1 MPTRDFK
8 SVVSIL
14 EKMLNW
20 TLNAQMADI
29 NYNTFGPN
37 VRLLFAPTQPVCQYW
52 AMWTLAHFAK
62 KDGKC
67 INIKYH
73 SPV

>member
-1 MPTRDFK
+1 
-8 SVVSIL
+8 
-14 EKMLNW
+14 
-20 TLNAQMADI
+20 MADI

>member
-1 MPTRDFK
+1 M
-8 SVVSIL
+8 IL

-62 KDGKC
+62 KEGKG

-73 SPV
+73 SPF